1 MGHDPCTTVVMTH
14 VVQGSNTC
22 TTCTCVG
29 CTFRCSCPS
38 YIDKTITPP
47 PQNWLLSQLFLST
60 NPISLLASQHIHR
73 CRFPASNNQKPCH
86 PSLNTYHPL
95 HLRITRATLNQRHEA
110 NFVVFTVCE
119 KTTSPSKHSR
129 ESRRLRGRV
138 RRRPFLTGWPT
149 CEELSCGSNTLQASS
164 SSSSPPLRREPAP
177 STAQAKAGTSCMNRY
192 RPALQG
198 RADITSEEPR
208 YSETQ
213 ILDLRHSTG

>member
-1 MGHDPCTTVVMTH
+1 MTH
-14 VVQGSNTC
+14 VVHGSNTC

-29 CTFRCSCPS
+29 CTVRCSCPS

-47 PQNWLLSQLFLST
+47 PQNWLLSQPFLST

-164 SSSSPPLRREPAP
+164 SSSSPAGAAFASLPLSSPILQHVQRHVQIR
-177 STAQAKAGTSCMNRY
+177 SVQL
-192 RPALQG
+192 PALV
-198 RADITSEEPR
+198 
-208 YSETQ
+208 
-213 ILDLRHSTG
+213 